1 MAQGRKKRGSTK
13 KSSTSQSS
21 QIESQVAQQA
31 GENIGVTVEVP
42 PTSKLE
48 VSSLANLS
56 DQELQE
62 LLEKAKKSR
71 VGFVILNAPFKVSP
85 VEPVS

>member
-1 MAQGRKKRGSTK
+1 MAQARKKGGRTK
-13 KSSTSQSS
+13 KASKSSRIQ
-21 QIESQVAQQA
+21 SQVAQQA
-31 GENIGVTVEVP
+31 DENIGVTVEVP

-48 VSSLANLS
+48 VSNLANLS
-56 DQELQE
+56 EQELHE

-71 VGFVILNAPFKVSP
+71 VGFIILNAPFKVSP